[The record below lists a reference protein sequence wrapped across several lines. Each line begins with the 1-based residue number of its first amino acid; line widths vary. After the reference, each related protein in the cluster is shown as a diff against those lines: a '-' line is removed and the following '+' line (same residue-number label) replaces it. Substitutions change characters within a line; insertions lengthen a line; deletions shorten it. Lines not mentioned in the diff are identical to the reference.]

1 MQFNK
6 KVCVITG
13 GANGIGKQLA
23 LSLSKFGARIAIID
37 VKQAEGEAAA
47 GEVSAASECV
57 FYHCDLRELANIEA
71 TMKEID
77 RHFGRI
83 DILANCAGLAN
94 RTPIESITEEEWDLL
109 NDVNLKASFFTSKEA
124 CKIMKRHG
132 GGRIIN
138 FSSIRAYQADG
149 NHTIYDVT
157 KAGILAMTRSF
168 AVAFA
173 KDNINVNAVSPGY
186 VLTPMSAHNL
196 ERKDFISW
204 LYGRVPAGRFIDI
217 QEVVDTVLFL
227 ASDRASGITGQDIIV
242 DGGWQIHE

>member
-1 MQFNK
+1 MQFK
-6 KVCVITG
+6 GKVSVITG
-13 GANGIGKQLA
+13 GANGIGRQLA
-23 LSLSKFGARIAIID
+23 LSLSKLGSKIAIID
-37 VKQAEGEAAA
+37 IKQAEGDETAR
-47 GEVSAASECV
+47 EVSKASECV
-57 FYHCDLRELANIEA
+57 FYHCDVKKLANIEA
-71 TMKEID
+71 TIKEID
-77 RHFGRI
+77 RHFGGI

-94 RTPIESITEEEWDLL
+94 RTPIEDITEEEWDLL
-109 NDVNLKASFFTSKEA
+109 NSVNLKASFFVSKEA
-124 CKIMKRHG
+124 CKIMRRQG

-168 AVAFA
+168 AVAYA

-196 ERKDFISW
+196 ERKDFTKW
-204 LYGRVPAGRFIDI
+204 LYGRVPAGRFIEI

-227 ASDRASGITGQDIIV
+227 ASEHASGITGQDILV
-242 DGGWQIHE
+242 DGGWQVHE